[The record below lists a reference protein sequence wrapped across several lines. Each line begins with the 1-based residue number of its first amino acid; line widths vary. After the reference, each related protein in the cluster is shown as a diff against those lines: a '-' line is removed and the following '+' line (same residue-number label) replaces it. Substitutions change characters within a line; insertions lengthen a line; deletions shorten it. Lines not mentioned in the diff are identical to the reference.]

1 MAVAANNRSG
11 AGKAEESPPDIP
23 TIPARISDVQVV
35 VREVGTVEPEIKVDI
50 KSNLSGRVV
59 VLPLRTGDRVAK
71 GDLIA
76 RIEPDVNQAQTCWRS
91 RTAST
96 RRPSTTRTPAGT
108 TRPNTGCSS
117 KG

>member
-1 MAVAANNRSG
+1 MTRKKRWWLATALGAAVVAVVAVAANNLSG

-59 VLPLRTGDRVAK
+59 VLPLRPGDQVAK
-71 GDLIA
+71 GDLGHLDPH
-76 RIEPDVNQAQTCWRS
+76 RLGRGH
-91 RTAST
+91 
-96 RRPSTTRTPAGT
+96 RRLE
-108 TRPNTGCSS
+108 
-117 KG
+117 